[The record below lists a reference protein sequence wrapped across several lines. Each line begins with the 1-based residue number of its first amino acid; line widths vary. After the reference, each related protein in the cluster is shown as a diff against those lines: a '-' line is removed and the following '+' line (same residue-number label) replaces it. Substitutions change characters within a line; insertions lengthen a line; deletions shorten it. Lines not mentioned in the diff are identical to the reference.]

1 MDNKIH
7 FASIFKSSTWEFQG
21 VELYLRF
28 AFVYFRRKGAG
39 VACTS
44 DIYRVY
50 IYVYEYLDDGAE

>member
-1 MDNKIH
+1 MENKIH

-44 DIYRVY
+44 DIYIY
-50 IYVYEYLDDGAE
+50 IYAYLDDGAE